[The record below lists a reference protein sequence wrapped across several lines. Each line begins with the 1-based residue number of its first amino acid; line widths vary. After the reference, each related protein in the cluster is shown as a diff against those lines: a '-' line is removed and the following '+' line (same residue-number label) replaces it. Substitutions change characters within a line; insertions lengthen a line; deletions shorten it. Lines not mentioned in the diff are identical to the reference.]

1 MGLPAITAVA
11 ATDDAAVLARSRTD
25 AKVFGVIV
33 ERHFAAI
40 HRYLA
45 RRVGSDRADDLAAQT
60 FAVAFRRRDSF
71 DEEARSARPWLFGIA
86 TNVLRGELR
95 SERRMLAAIARLDRS
110 AESGWAD
117 EVERSLAR
125 ADAASDVAR
134 IAGALAA
141 LDAGQ
146 RDVLLLV
153 AWGELSQE
161 EVAASLGIPVGT
173 VYSRLARAR
182 SNLKQALG
190 ETSEPGQ
197 R

>member
-1 MGLPAITAVA
+1 MGLPATTPVA
-11 ATDDAAVLARSRTD
+11 ATDAAVLARSRAD
-25 AKVFGVIV
+25 PQAFVAIV
-33 ERHFAAI
+33 DRHFAVV

-45 RRVGSDRADDLAAQT
+45 RRIGSDRADDLAAQT
-60 FAVAFRRRDSF
+60 FAIAFRCRDSF
-71 DEEARSARPWLFGIA
+71 DEDARSARPWLFGIA

-125 ADAASDVAR
+125 TDAASEVAR

-146 RDVLLLV
+146 REVLLLV
-153 AWGELSQE
+153 AWGELSQG
-161 EVAASLGIPVGT
+161 EVAVSLGIPVGT

-182 SNLKQALG
+182 LNLKRALG
-190 ETSEPGQ
+190 ETSERG
-197 R
+197 RR